1 MIPLGRVYKTRALL
15 GAIIIIAFVVL
26 VHQNFIRGNGGK
38 IRLSLGGGGL
48 DTGVMAKSEFDEELA
63 QIAKCP
69 VCLGSE
75 MCSDLARKD
84 VDVSRAA
91 YTGAGGDQGRP
102 LRATVHQVYTGSN
115 LKYVVR
121 PVSSWP
127 LLQGAMDSFETAV
140 CRNSS
145 VKGMLKHFCICMRIE
160 ECIQLELYF
169 RS

>member
-38 IRLSLGGGGL
+38 IRILGGVNFDIGFMGK
-48 DTGVMAKSEFDEELA
+48 AEFNDELA
-63 QIAKCP
+63 QVGKCP

-84 VDVSRAA
+84 VDISRAT
-91 YTGAGGDQGRP
+91 YSGVGGDQRRP
-102 LRATVHQVYTGSN
+102 LRARVHQVYTGSN

-127 LLQGAMDSFETAV
+127 LMQGAMDSFENAV

-145 VKGMLKHFCICMRIE
+145 VKGIRIPHHGIIRE
-160 ECIQLELYF
+160 
-169 RS
+169 

>member
-26 VHQNFIRGNGGK
+26 VHQNFIRGNGAK

-91 YTGAGGDQGRP
+91 YTGAGAGGDQARP
-102 LRATVHQVYTGSN
+102 LRAKVHQVYTGSN

-145 VKGMLKHFCICMRIE
+145 VKGKAFLHLHE
-160 ECIQLELYF
+160 D
-169 RS
+169 